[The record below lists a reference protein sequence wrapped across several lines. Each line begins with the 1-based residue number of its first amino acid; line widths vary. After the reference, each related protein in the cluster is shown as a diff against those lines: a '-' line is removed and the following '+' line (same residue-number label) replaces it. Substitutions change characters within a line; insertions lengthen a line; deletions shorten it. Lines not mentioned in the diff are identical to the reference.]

1 MWQGIANIILRNRF
15 LILGAIALI
24 TVLFG
29 YSALTNLKLDNKYGI
44 VLPKDSPTTT
54 NYNKFKK
61 LFGADG
67 NVLVFAIK
75 TDSLYTESRFKK
87 WKQLGDSILKF
98 KGVESVTSEATLIT
112 LKKRQR
118 EKRIRF

>member
-24 TVLFG
+24 TVMFG

-61 LFGADG
+61 LFGEDG
-67 NVLVFAIK
+67 NVLVFAVS
-75 TDSLYTESRFKK
+75 T
-87 WKQLGDSILKF
+87 
-98 KGVESVTSEATLIT
+98 
-112 LKKRQR
+112 
-118 EKRIRF
+118 

>member
-24 TVLFG
+24 TVMFG

-61 LFGADG
+61 LFGEDG
-67 NVLVFAIK
+67 NVLVLP
-75 TDSLYTESRFKK
+75 S
-87 WKQLGDSILKF
+87 KQILFTPRVGSKN
-98 KGVESVTSEATLIT
+98 GSS
-112 LKKRQR
+112 
-118 EKRIRF
+118 